1 MTPPN
6 ECMYCG
12 SLKDKDLTD
21 EHIIPFG
28 MGGDL
33 VFRKSSCKSC
43 AKKTSQD
50 EMKIL
55 RGFMY
60 DGRLVGNLPSRR
72 KKNQPTTITNIL
84 LRKDGTEFTK
94 EFLLKSGAAVI
105 HLPIFTEPGVIFGKA
120 PEEGAEIKELST
132 LHLGLDSFASFS
144 KKNNVS
150 GIKFNTKIDVISFC
164 KVLCKIAYGYHVY
177 KKGLFPREESPAL
190 KIMLGEITTMKHW
203 MGSRNAVYPEAKGLH
218 VLNTEEIHLKNGV
231 TMHMVYIT
239 LFHGMGVNSEY
250 AVITRVCKK
259 TI

>member
-1 MTPPN
+1 MN
-6 ECMYCG
+6 QLNACMYCG

-33 VFRKSSCKSC
+33 VFRKSSCKDC
-43 AKKTSQD
+43 ARKTSQD

-105 HLPIFTEPGVIFGKA
+105 HLPIFTTPGAIFGKVA
-120 PEEGAEIKELST
+120 EEGAEIKELAT
-132 LHLGLDSFASFS
+132 LHLGMDNFNNFS
-144 KKNNVS
+144 KDNNVN
-150 GIKFNTKIDVISFC
+150 GLKFNTKIDVISFC
-164 KVLCKIAYGYHVY
+164 KVLCKIAYGYHVH

-203 MGSRNAVYPEAKGLH
+203 MGSRDAVYPDAKGLH
-218 VLNTEEIHLKNGV
+218 ILNTEEIHLKGGV

-250 AVITRVCKK
+250 AVITRVCRE
-259 TI
+259 

>member
-1 MTPPN
+1 MN
-6 ECMYCG
+6 QLNACMYCG

-33 VFRKSSCKSC
+33 VFRKSSCKDC
-43 AKKTSQD
+43 ARKTSQD

-60 DGRLVGNLPSRR
+60 DGRLIGNLPSRR

-94 EFLLKSGAAVI
+94 EFLLRSGAAVI
-105 HLPIFTEPGVIFGKA
+105 HLPIFTMPGAIFGKA
-120 PEEGAEIKELST
+120 PEEGAEIKELGT
-132 LHLGLDSFASFS
+132 LHLGLDNIASFS
-144 KKNNVS
+144 KKNNANGV
-150 GIKFNTKIDVISFC
+150 KFNTKVDVISFC

-190 KIMLGEITTMKHW
+190 KIMLGEITTMKHYI
-203 MGSRNAVYPEAKGLH
+203 GSRDAVYPEAKSLH
-218 VLNTEEIHLKNGV
+218 ILDTEEIQLKNGAII
-231 TMHMVYIT
+231 HMVYIT
-239 LFHGMGVNSEY
+239 LFHGLGSTSQY
-250 AVITRVCKK
+250 AVITRICEK
-259 TI
+259 TT